1 VRWQLK
7 TAFFFL
13 FLFIFLFWISGPL
26 VRPAGIH
33 SSRTTL
39 LTTPTVHG
47 KVGRQ
52 ADRTKHATEK
62 VPLKSYKNST
72 PCPDPHHHHRKDL
85 DKARRLHVSPAL
97 PCPLFLFQIDKD
109 IWVLVRFASYSTW
122 PSMYELYL
130 TNLHMAALTLVRFS
144 TGGLD
149 RDGSIGW
156 GTT

>member
-1 VRWQLK
+1 MAAEDRI
-7 TAFFFL
+7 FFL
-13 FLFIFLFWISGPL
+13 FLFIFLFWIQVL
-26 VRPAGIH
+26 WLALPAFIRREPH
-33 SSRTTL
+33 YL
-39 LTTPTVHG
+39 LHRTVHG

-62 VPLKSYKNST
+62 VPSKSYKNST

-97 PCPLFLFQIDKD
+97 PCSLFLFQIDKD
-109 IWVLVRFASYSTW
+109 IWVFVRFASYSTW

-130 TNLHMAALTLVRFS
+130 TNLHRAALTLVRFS